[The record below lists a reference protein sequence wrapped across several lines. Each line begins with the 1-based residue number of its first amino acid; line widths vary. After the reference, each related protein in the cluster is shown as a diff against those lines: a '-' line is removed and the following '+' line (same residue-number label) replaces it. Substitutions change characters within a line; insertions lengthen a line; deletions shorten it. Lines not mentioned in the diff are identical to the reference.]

1 MILPAPGGSRQ
12 RGSALVTN
20 RSDRVVK
27 GMIAILG
34 GLGAATMWAIT
45 TICSS
50 RSSRLIGGAST
61 LAWVMLVGL
70 AVTLP
75 AVVASGVP
83 AGLDGSTAG
92 WLVAAGGGN
101 VLGLLLEYRGFRL
114 GKVGIVSSIASTEG
128 AIAAL
133 IAVTAGERISP
144 IAGTT
149 LAVIAA
155 GVCMAA
161 LTGDRDATTGDVRE
175 GLAAVYAVA
184 AALCF
189 GISVYATGRVSQEL
203 PILWAVLPARAA
215 GVAAVTIPLA
225 LTSRLRIARPAVA
238 LVVVAGLAEVAGF
251 ASFALGARHGI
262 AVTAVLGAQFAALSA
277 LAARVLFHERLTR
290 FQLAGVVVIVAGVA
304 ILTALIA

>member
-1 MILPAPGGSRQ
+1 ML
-12 RGSALVTN
+12 
-20 RSDRVVK
+20 
-27 GMIAILG
+27 AILG
-34 GLGAATMWAIT
+34 GLGAATMWATT

-50 RSSRLIGGAST
+50 RASRLIGAGPT

-83 AGLDGSTAG
+83 PGLDGPTVG

-114 GKVGIVSSIASTEG
+114 GKVGVVSSIASTEG

-144 IAGTT
+144 GAGVT

-161 LTGDRDATTGDVRE
+161 LAGDGDETTESRE
-175 GLAAVYAVA
+175 AA
-184 AALCF
+184 AALFAVGAALSF
-189 GISVYATGRVSQEL
+189 GISIYATGRVSQEL
-203 PILWAVLPARAA
+203 PILWAVLPARAV

-225 LTSRLRIARPAVA
+225 LTSRLRMSRRAVP

-251 ASFALGARHGI
+251 ASFALGARRGI

-290 FQLAGVVVIVAGVA
+290 LQLAGVAVIVAGVA
-304 ILTALIA
+304 ILAALIA